1 MLHFVSP
8 RLQVI
13 SLFYLFFFLHL
24 WFLSTGKREK
34 ILEAFLALEQFCS
47 YGQLLKP
54 VLLFS
59 SWSQS
64 GKGKV
69 FSSIRQWGQ
78 KVIPPQLHER
88 LTEMGRHRC
97 EWLES
102 CIGAECCTSVSSPF
116 TLSTSRREGDKP
128 TSRLCSNPLIEWIGY
143 LRI

>member
-13 SLFYLFFFLHL
+13 SLFYLFFFSSFVIFVN
-24 WFLSTGKREK
+24 WQKRK
-34 ILEAFLALEQFCS
+34 DSRGILALEQFCS

-59 SWSQS
+59 SCRQS
-64 GKGKV
+64 GKGRV

-102 CIGAECCTSVSSPF
+102 CIGAECCVSVSSPF